1 MSPDDLD
8 IVFHALAHRD
18 RRRIL
23 DLVRA
28 SPGCRVEEVSR
39 HFSTSRIAVL
49 KHLRVLE
56 SADLIHSEK
65 SGRERHLYFNAVPI
79 RLIHE
84 RWTDEFS
91 DFAAGE
97 LARIKEAVESQIAQ
111 DAENESQDPR
121 KRHA

>member
-1 MSPDDLD
+1 MTPDDLD

-23 DLVRA
+23 DLVRE
-28 SPGCRVEEVSR
+28 SPGCRVEDVARRFE
-39 HFSTSRIAVL
+39 TSRIAVM

-65 SGRERHLYFNAVPI
+65 VGRERHMYFNAVPI
-79 RLIHE
+79 RLIYE
-84 RWTDEFS
+84 AWTTEFS
-91 DFAAGE
+91 REAAAE
-97 LARIKEAVESQIAQ
+97 VARIKAAVEAGVAGEEKSKR
-111 DAENESQDPR
+111 SR